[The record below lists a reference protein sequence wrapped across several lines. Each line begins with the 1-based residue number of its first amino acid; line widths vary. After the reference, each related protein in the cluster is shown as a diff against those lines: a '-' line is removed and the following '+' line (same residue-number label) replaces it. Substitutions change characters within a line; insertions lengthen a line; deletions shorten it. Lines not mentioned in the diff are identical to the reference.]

1 MRITAGRLRGRSIP
15 FLNRKYGNADITPQK
30 VKEALFSMLG
40 EELRARPFLD
50 LFACSGQIGLE
61 ALSRGAEPVILNETD
76 KRRFLFIKSLVREW
90 GMEEKTL
97 VRNFRARQCIRYL
110 HQKGIRPGYI
120 FIDAPYIKEKGPVP
134 YYSDLLNF
142 MAGSGILEKDSIIII
157 QHYSKN
163 ILPETAGDLTLRE
176 TRDYGTTSLSFY
188 APAENT

>member
-1 MRITAGRLRGRSIP
+1 MRITAGSLRGRSIP

-61 ALSRGAEPVILNETD
+61 ALSRGAEPVILNEPD
-76 KRRFLFIKSLVREW
+76 RRRFMFIKSLVAEW

-97 VRNFRARQCIRYL
+97 IRNFRARQCIRYL
-110 HQKGIRPGYI
+110 QSKGIRPGYI

-134 YYSDLLNF
+134 FYSDLLCF
-142 MAGSGILEKDSIIII
+142 IAESEIPGKDSIIIV

-163 ILPETAGDLTLRE
+163 IVPDTAGSLRLRE
-176 TRDYGTTSLSFY
+176 TRTYGTSSLSFY
-188 APAENT
+188 VPSEES